1 LSHDEGTA
9 DQTGE
14 TPDISAARSRLDRA
28 VLGFNRHAILVEH
41 YRSDVEWFR
50 ASRQAFEA
58 GARERAALRDARA
71 NAALHRALIRNA
83 VGDFVRLMR
92 DAGMPPE
99 VVLVA
104 VKRRFTLSVTAAT
117 PGAPAIDAS
126 LLESDAGVWAIK
138 AYYDAA

>member
-1 LSHDEGTA
+1 
-9 DQTGE
+9 
-14 TPDISAARSRLDRA
+14 
-28 VLGFNRHAILVEH
+28 
-41 YRSDVEWFR
+41 
-50 ASRQAFEA
+50 
-58 GARERAALRDARA
+58 
-71 NAALHRALIRNA
+71 
-83 VGDFVRLMR
+83 
-92 DAGMPPE
+92 